1 MRYVYHTLWW
11 LRWYEAYST
20 QANQII
26 GTKYGQLNH
35 GNNMARR
42 CYNSIAF
49 NLNHLRVGSSL
60 NSWKLFCEILLNI
73 NNYYLNIIVYILAKK
88 EKREKKPNLFPL
100 SNQFCCFFV
109 FFTEVKLKTNLQIMV
124 HVEVRIELKAEKI
137 LVHVL
142 VWVFYYLHNYPAS
155 LISYSYSKG

>member
-1 MRYVYHTLWW
+1 MCHEWGNAKIQKPIWERQTNYHIWGMCTTHYDGYDDMKL
-11 LRWYEAYST
+11 YNT

-26 GTKYGQLNH
+26 GTKYRQLNH
-35 GNNMARR
+35 RNNMAHRY
-42 CYNSIAF
+42 YNSIAF

-100 SNQFCCFFV
+100 SNQFCVFGFFL
-109 FFTEVKLKTNLQIMV
+109 LK
-124 HVEVRIELKAEKI
+124 
-137 LVHVL
+137 
-142 VWVFYYLHNYPAS
+142 Y
-155 LISYSYSKG
+155 

>member
-1 MRYVYHTLWW
+1 
-11 LRWYEAYST
+11 
-20 QANQII
+20 
-26 GTKYGQLNH
+26 
-35 GNNMARR
+35 MARR

-100 SNQFCCFFV
+100 SNQFVFCF
-109 FFTEVKLKTNLQIMV
+109 FFTEVLK
-124 HVEVRIELKAEKI
+124 VE
-137 LVHVL
+137 
-142 VWVFYYLHNYPAS
+142 N
-155 LISYSYSKG
+155 